1 MRSSPLRGPPESPL
15 AAMSA
20 RRAQAR
26 NESPSPTRSK
36 QKLPAPGP
44 PPIVLTADSSMD
56 SMEASDVEFMLSS
69 MASPGAP
76 TPVIPRFRTNALRG
90 GQNPHTP
97 PRLSPFTL
105 PGRANLSYISPEP
118 PGSDGSGF
126 LRPRGRGAG
135 NDRGS
140 ILSWEQLA
148 QHNRSM
154 GVDDIDHML
163 ADIDA
168 PFPASPA
175 LSHLPDIP
183 ESPSLSALPSP
194 TSYGS
199 ISQVLLPDVTPSPA
213 PHLSMLRYDE
223 GTNPPSPIE
232 SAAVTLLRLQIASF
246 ENTTREQSAR
256 IQALEHQ
263 LATSREARL
272 QDVDDLSRQVSALEE
287 QIVQASL
294 RPDERLIQ
302 HAASLEEQLAD
313 VQAAQNE
320 AIEQAKEQ
328 AKEDALATH
337 TAALQKQQTMWIL
350 SVAACEARAAWWD
363 VRNTAEGELE
373 LVRSSRETLT
383 ALLMGFDNR

>member
-1 MRSSPLRGPPESPL
+1 
-15 AAMSA
+15 
-20 RRAQAR
+20 
-26 NESPSPTRSK
+26 
-36 QKLPAPGP
+36 
-44 PPIVLTADSSMD
+44 MD

-105 PGRANLSYISPEP
+105 PTRANLSYISPGP
-118 PGSDGSGF
+118 PGSENSGF

-154 GVDDIDHML
+154 GVDDVDHML

-168 PFPASPA
+168 PFPPASPA

-213 PHLSMLRYDE
+213 PHLSMLRYDD

-246 ENTTREQSAR
+246 ENTTREQSAH

-294 RPDERLIQ
+294 RPDEKLVQ

-320 AIEQAKEQ
+320 AIEHAMEQ
-328 AKEDALATH
+328 AKENALATH
-337 TAALQKQQTMWIL
+337 AAALQKQQAMWIL
-350 SVAACEARAAWWD
+350 STAACEARAAWRD
-363 VRNTAEGELE
+363 VRNIAEGELE

-383 ALLMGFDNR
+383 ALLAGLGSRLPNL